1 MTDVRC
7 GGLLTHSH
15 QRRPELLYHAWGHNL
30 KELYAG
36 HGSGILMLDSVL
48 GRQGQDIEIEDIV
61 GEAHVLE
68 ALKTVLSDGLMIDET
83 DRSAGSLLSRTKV
96 AAERRSLSLPGGW
109 KASVARHMVTSWAE
123 DRTTLAENI
132 LEEAASLFVTIKGR
146 FEAADETASTESV

>member
-1 MTDVRC
+1 
-7 GGLLTHSH
+7 
-15 QRRPELLYHAWGHNL
+15 
-30 KELYAG
+30 
-36 HGSGILMLDSVL
+36 MLDSVL

-96 AAERRSLSLPGGW
+96 AAERRSLNLPGGW

-146 FEAADETASTESV
+146 FEVADETASTESV